1 MKKSINTILAIVSAF
16 TLFGCSS
23 KEVSPYTNL
32 DSIQLPSKNYPKS
45 TNKNTELSF
54 ATINPVL
61 KINLN
66 ISQDLYD
73 SLSKRLKDDVNK
85 LSCQIPLEIKKILI
99 SKGISVSDNYWSRND
114 MTFSQKRD
122 TSILFYPIIKIDMD
136 QNTFDVVEL
145 NGRVENK
152 IETTGKIQINAR
164 VELIALEPLS
174 GEKIW
179 IKSLPLRR
187 EKLEKDISY
196 KGTLKRSINIF
207 TIDTK
212 AKNIA
217 EDIDNLIIEIYTKI
231 LEGVDKFVDYN
242 EFILLNKDID
252 KIKKIKR
259 Y

>member
-1 MKKSINTILAIVSAF
+1 MKKSINIILTIIFAF
-16 TLFGCSS
+16 ILLGCSS

-32 DSIQLPSKNYPKS
+32 NSIELPTKNYPTS
-45 TNKNTELSF
+45 TNKNSVLSF

-66 ISQDLYD
+66 VSQDVYN

-85 LSCQIPLEIKKILI
+85 LSCRIPIEIKKILI

-122 TSILFYPIIKIDMD
+122 TSILFYPIIKIDID
-136 QNTFDVVEL
+136 QNTLDTIEVED
-145 NGRVENK
+145 RIEKK
-152 IETTGKIQINAR
+152 IETKGKIQINAR

-179 IKSLPLRR
+179 IKSLPLKR

-196 KGTLKRSINIF
+196 KGTLKRSLNVF
-207 TIDTK
+207 TVDTK
-212 AKNIA
+212 AKDIA
-217 EDIDNLIIEIYTKI
+217 QNIDNLIIEIYTKI
-231 LEGVDKFVDYN
+231 LEGVDKFVDYD